1 MDFSAYTL
9 LNTNYF
15 KKDTVWV
22 AKDLLGKIFVKTEND
37 GKILAGRIV
46 ETEAYVPNGDLSNH
60 SARGKTPRN
69 APMHEAGGILYVY
82 IIYGIHHCVN
92 IVTEHEGAGAAV
104 LIRGIEPLEGIE
116 LMKLRRKTDKINHL
130 CSGPGKL
137 AKAFDMTK
145 DDNYKVLG
153 ESEFSVYDSRNV
165 IEEEIITTT
174 RIGIKESKDLPYRF
188 YLKDNPH
195 VSVK

>member
-69 APMHEAGGILYVY
+69 APMHESGGILYVY

-104 LIRGIEPLEGIE
+104 LIRALEPLEGTE
-116 LMKLRRKTDKINHL
+116 LMMQRRKTDKTNNL

-137 AKAFDMTK
+137 AKAFDMDK

-153 ESEFSVYDSRNV
+153 ESEFAVYDLQNPLV
-165 IEEEIITTT
+165 EEIITTT
-174 RIGIKESKDLPYRF
+174 RIGIKESKDLPYRY